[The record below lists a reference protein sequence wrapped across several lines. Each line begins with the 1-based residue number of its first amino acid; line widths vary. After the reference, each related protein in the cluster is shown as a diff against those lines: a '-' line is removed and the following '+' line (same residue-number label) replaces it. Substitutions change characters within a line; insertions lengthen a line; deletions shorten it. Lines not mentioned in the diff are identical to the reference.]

1 MKLKRHYKYI
11 IFFFIAAIVLWTGL
25 AGWQLQVKTFKN
37 ISIHLGESHYVNL
50 RLPFLYVRGEGPD
63 VLLFNGTPLPEGSTP
78 ISAPI
83 VLKGQNLGQARLEF
97 SLFGLIPLRRITV
110 HVLPEIKLFPGG
122 HSIGIKLRSQ
132 GASVVG
138 YYYFSVEG
146 KNISPAREAGVRIGD
161 SILKINGEKVEDA
174 LDAARLLDKNK
185 GNSLE
190 LLISRRDKLIEL
202 SLTPRYSIAD
212 YSYRIGLYLRDFA
225 AGVGTLSFYNP
236 ATGSYGALGHI
247 VLDSDTNRPI
257 NLSEGSIVKAKIVEI
272 KAAEKGQP
280 GEKTG
285 VFVDGSLGNILK
297 NSAYGIF
304 GKIERFPEAGNPY
317 PDPLPMALSSQVE
330 TGPAEILTV
339 IEGDTIGRY
348 AVEIE
353 KIAHQANPAGKGI
366 VIRVVDERLLR
377 STGGIIQGMSGSPII
392 QNGRLVGA
400 VTHVFINDPTRGYG
414 IFMEWMYQEAEI
426 IPNN

>member
-1 MKLKRHYKYI
+1 MKPKRFKFI
-11 IFFFIAAIVLWTGL
+11 LLIFLVVAVLWMGL
-25 AGWQLQVKTFKN
+25 TGWQLQIKTFKN
-37 ISIHLGESHYVNL
+37 VSIYLGQSHYVNL
-50 RLPFLYVRGEGPD
+50 QIPFLYVRGDRQD

-83 VLKGQNLGQARLEF
+83 VLEGQNLGQAKLEF
-97 SLFGLIPLRRITV
+97 SLFGWIPLHRITV
-110 HVLPEIKLFPGG
+110 NVLPEVSLHPGG

-138 YYYFSVEG
+138 FYYFSVEG
-146 KNISPAREAGVRIGD
+146 KNISPAREAGVKIGD
-161 SILKINGEKVEDA
+161 SILKINGKKVEGA
-174 LDAARLLDKNK
+174 LDAARI
-185 GNSLE
+185 LE
-190 LLISRRDKLIEL
+190 QNRGQQIDLLISRDDKLMEL
-202 SLTPRYSIAD
+202 SLTPLYSISD
-212 YSYRIGLYLRDFA
+212 YAYRIGLYLRDFA
-225 AGVGTLSFYNP
+225 AGVGTLTFYDP
-236 ATGSYGALGHI
+236 RTGSYGALGHI

-272 KAAEKGQP
+272 KAAEKGHP

-297 NSAYGIF
+297 NSSYGIF
-304 GKIERFPEAGNPY
+304 GKIDRFPDFGNPY
-317 PDPLPMALSSQVE
+317 PDPLPMALASQVE
-330 TGPAEILTV
+330 IGPAEILTV
-339 IEGDTIGRY
+339 IEGETIGRY

-353 KIAHQANPAGKGI
+353 KIASQAGPAGKGI

-414 IFMEWMYQEAEI
+414 IFIEWMYQESEI
-426 IPNN
+426 IPKN

>member
-1 MKLKRHYKYI
+1 MKPKRFKFI
-11 IFFFIAAIVLWTGL
+11 LLIFLVVAVLWMGL
-25 AGWQLQVKTFKN
+25 TGWQLQIKTFKN
-37 ISIHLGESHYVNL
+37 VSIYLGQSHYVNL
-50 RLPFLYVRGEGPD
+50 QIPFLYVRGDRQD

-83 VLKGQNLGQARLEF
+83 VLEGQNLGQAKLEF
-97 SLFGLIPLRRITV
+97 SLFGWIPLHRITV
-110 HVLPEIKLFPGG
+110 NVLPEVSLHPGG

-138 YYYFSVEG
+138 FYYFSVEG
-146 KNISPAREAGVRIGD
+146 KNISPAREAGVKIGD
-161 SILKINGEKVEDA
+161 SILKINGKKVEGA
-174 LDAARLLDKNK
+174 LDAARI
-185 GNSLE
+185 LE
-190 LLISRRDKLIEL
+190 QNRGQQIDLLISRDDKMMEL
-202 SLTPRYSIAD
+202 SLTPLYSISD
-212 YSYRIGLYLRDFA
+212 YAYRIGLYLRDFA
-225 AGVGTLSFYNP
+225 AGVGTLTFYDP
-236 ATGSYGALGHI
+236 RTGSYGALGHI

-272 KAAEKGQP
+272 KAAEKGHP

-297 NSAYGIF
+297 NSSYGIF
-304 GKIERFPEAGNPY
+304 GKIDRFPDFGNPY
-317 PDPLPMALSSQVE
+317 PDPLPMALASQVE
-330 TGPAEILTV
+330 IGPAEILTV
-339 IEGDTIGRY
+339 IEGETIGRY

-353 KIAHQANPAGKGI
+353 KIASQAGPAGKGI

-414 IFMEWMYQEAEI
+414 IFIEWMYQESEI
-426 IPNN
+426 IPKN